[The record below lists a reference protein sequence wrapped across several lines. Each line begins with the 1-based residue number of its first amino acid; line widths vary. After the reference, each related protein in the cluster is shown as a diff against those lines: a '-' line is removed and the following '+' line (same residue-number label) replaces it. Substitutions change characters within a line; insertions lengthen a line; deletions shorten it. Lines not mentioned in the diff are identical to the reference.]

1 MGMKEVSDKTFKV
14 WLETDEHDKRAGD
27 VKSLNR
33 RVVLAT
39 FTSKKDADA
48 FVDGLAHSYRG
59 NFHRTEKPFTVVGY
73 FRDNMEPFA
82 WRLSANSPNE
92 AVQEGKTDL
101 AWRWAEGL
109 DEEAVRAYIMCAE
122 GEEPERVYPP
132 VRVVAVLSGRHDS
145 LYSESH

>member
-59 NFHRTEKPFTVVGY
+59 NFHRTEKPSCLPRHSGVLCASSRHSV
-73 FRDNMEPFA
+73 R
-82 WRLSANSPNE
+82 SNSSR
-92 AVQEGKTDL
+92 GFSL
-101 AWRWAEGL
+101 
-109 DEEAVRAYIMCAE
+109 
-122 GEEPERVYPP
+122 
-132 VRVVAVLSGRHDS
+132 VLGPRQ
-145 LYSESH
+145 LLWKNRC